1 MSPSCQNGLLF
12 LHFPSAFS
20 LLRVIFSF
28 MHCPGESTE
37 ERLERTAD
45 GHALGGGGAEGS
57 VTAWAQGAHSGFP
70 DILILCA

>member
-1 MSPSCQNGLLF
+1 
-12 LHFPSAFS
+12 
-20 LLRVIFSF
+20 

-45 GHALGGGGAEGS
+45 DHALGGGGAEGS